1 MGGGQR
7 AVVVALVGII
17 AVAVIVTLFLVGTPD
32 SVAEKAQNN
41 AEYFA
46 TVASAAI
53 TGIVALVG
61 AYLGVRSANAS
72 REGSETARVEAETAR
87 KEAEQARSQAERGR
101 RVDGVRLRKLSEK
114 ASPDVA
120 SAADEEAKAE
130 IAAEGVAETR

>member
-1 MGGGQR
+1 
-7 AVVVALVGII
+7 
-17 AVAVIVTLFLVGTPD
+17 
-32 SVAEKAQNN
+32 
-41 AEYFA
+41 
-46 TVASAAI
+46 
-53 TGIVALVG
+53 
-61 AYLGVRSANAS
+61 VRSANAS

-87 KEAEQARSQAERGR
+87 KEAEQAHSQAERGR